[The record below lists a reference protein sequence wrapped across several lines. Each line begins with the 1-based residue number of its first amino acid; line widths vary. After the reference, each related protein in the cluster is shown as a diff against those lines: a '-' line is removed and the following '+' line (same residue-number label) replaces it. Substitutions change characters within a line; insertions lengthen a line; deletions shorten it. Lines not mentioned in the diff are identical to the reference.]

1 MTEFKA
7 DMAFK
12 CHICKKI
19 FMNNIEFMKHL
30 SLHVENERVTA
41 VDLVDLSQCKYCLK
55 DFESNFTLQKH
66 LDDDHYKSQ
75 SQYICKICNVTF
87 PQATHLIL
95 HMQKV
100 HVRAEMVSH
109 AFYAEIQNHLLTTSV
124 VCFLYSADLMLIS
137 CLLLFSRMLVK
148 FADSGPHPIAKP
160 WITLRNNMTEQ
171 TNYSVRD
178 A

>member
-109 AFYAEIQNHLLTTSV
+109 VFYAAIQNHFCERKMKLLSSFTAVRLPSLRIPDLIPSRSRGSLYGTT
-124 VCFLYSADLMLIS
+124 
-137 CLLLFSRMLVK
+137 
-148 FADSGPHPIAKP
+148 
-160 WITLRNNMTEQ
+160 
-171 TNYSVRD
+171 
-178 A
+178 